1 MDVTRHALWYPVK
14 GARSRF
20 LSSILNKLYQQTLQ
34 RKIHFLKLRKTYEIY
49 SANPYKSG
57 KRNKEQRM
65 KQRTRTKYMIFAI
78 PVFAFIM
85 LIVFSTV
92 YGQTKEGKQQTAP
105 TKSLPLL
112 IDIGAKQ
119 CIPCK
124 MMAPILEDLQKNYSD
139 SVKVE
144 FIDVWENR
152 SAAQKYGI
160 RAIPTQIF
168 YNASGK
174 ELYRHMGFMSK
185 EQIIGVFREL
195 GIEVKKNQG
204 KKK

>member
-1 MDVTRHALWYPVK
+1 MR
-14 GARSRF
+14 
-20 LSSILNKLYQQTLQ
+20 Q
-34 RKIHFLKLRKTYEIY
+34 RPK
-49 SANPYKSG
+49 
-57 KRNKEQRM
+57 
-65 KQRTRTKYMIFAI
+65 TKYMISAI
-78 PVFAFIM
+78 SILAFIV
-85 LIVFSTV
+85 LISFSTA
-92 YGQTKEGKQQTAP
+92 YGQTKAVKQQTAP

-124 MMAPILEDLQKNYSD
+124 MMAPILEELKKDYSD
-139 SVKVE
+139 SLKVE

-152 SAAQKYGI
+152 NAGEKYGI
-160 RAIPTQIF
+160 RGIPTQIF

-185 EQIIGVFREL
+185 EQIIGAFKEL
-195 GIEVKKNQG
+195 GIEVKKNQE

>member
-1 MDVTRHALWYPVK
+1 MVSAI
-14 GARSRF
+14 
-20 LSSILNKLYQQTLQ
+20 SIL
-34 RKIHFLKLRKTYEIY
+34 
-49 SANPYKSG
+49 
-57 KRNKEQRM
+57 
-65 KQRTRTKYMIFAI
+65 
-78 PVFAFIM
+78 AFIL
-85 LIVFSTV
+85 LIAFSTA
-92 YGQTKEGKQQTAP
+92 YGQTKTGKQQAAP

-124 MMAPILEDLQKNYSD
+124 MMAPILEELQRDYSD
-139 SVKVE
+139 SVRVE

-152 SAAQKYGI
+152 SAGQKYGI

-185 EQIIGVFREL
+185 EQIIGVFKEL

>member
-1 MDVTRHALWYPVK
+1 M
-14 GARSRF
+14 
-20 LSSILNKLYQQTLQ
+20 IQ
-34 RKIHFLKLRKTYEIY
+34 RPK
-49 SANPYKSG
+49 
-57 KRNKEQRM
+57 
-65 KQRTRTKYMIFAI
+65 TKYVVSAI
-78 PVFAFIM
+78 STLAFIL
-85 LIVFSTV
+85 LISFSTA
-92 YGQTKEGKQQTAP
+92 YGQTKTDKQQAAP
-105 TKSLPLL
+105 TRSLPLL

-124 MMAPILEDLQKNYSD
+124 MMAPILEELQRDYSD

>member
-1 MDVTRHALWYPVK
+1 MR
-14 GARSRF
+14 
-20 LSSILNKLYQQTLQ
+20 QQ
-34 RKIHFLKLRKTYEIY
+34 
-49 SANPYKSG
+49 YK
-57 KRNKEQRM
+57 
-65 KQRTRTKYMIFAI
+65 TKYMISVI
-78 PVFAFIM
+78 PILIFIL
-85 LIVFSTV
+85 LIAFSTA
-92 YGQTKEGKQQTAP
+92 YGQAKAVKQQSPA
-105 TKSLPLL
+105 KSLPLL

-152 SAAQKYGI
+152 NAGEKYAI
-160 RAIPTQIF
+160 RSIPTQIF

-174 ELYRHMGFMSK
+174 ELYRHMGFASK
-185 EQIIGVFREL
+185 EQIIGAFKEL
-195 GIEVKKNQG
+195 GIEIKKNQE

>member
-1 MDVTRHALWYPVK
+1 MVSAI
-14 GARSRF
+14 S
-20 LSSILNKLYQQTLQ
+20 TL
-34 RKIHFLKLRKTYEIY
+34 
-49 SANPYKSG
+49 
-57 KRNKEQRM
+57 
-65 KQRTRTKYMIFAI
+65 
-78 PVFAFIM
+78 AFIL
-85 LIVFSTV
+85 LIVFSTA
-92 YGQTKEGKQQTAP
+92 YGQTKTGKQQAAP
-105 TKSLPLL
+105 TKFLPLL

-124 MMAPILEDLQKNYSD
+124 MMAPILEELQRDYSD

-152 SAAQKYGI
+152 SAGQKYGI

-185 EQIIGVFREL
+185 EQIIGVFKEL

>member
-1 MDVTRHALWYPVK
+1 MR
-14 GARSRF
+14 
-20 LSSILNKLYQQTLQ
+20 Q
-34 RKIHFLKLRKTYEIY
+34 RPK
-49 SANPYKSG
+49 
-57 KRNKEQRM
+57 
-65 KQRTRTKYMIFAI
+65 TKYMISAI
-78 PVFAFIM
+78 PILIFIL
-85 LIVFSTV
+85 LIAFSTA
-92 YGQTKEGKQQTAP
+92 YGQTKTVKQQSPA
-105 TKSLPLL
+105 KSLPLL

-144 FIDVWENR
+144 FIDVWENQN
-152 SAAQKYGI
+152 AGQKYGI

-174 ELYRHMGFMSK
+174 ELYRHMGFASK
-185 EQIIGVFREL
+185 EQIIGAFKEL
-195 GIEVKKNQG
+195 GIEIKKNQE

>member
-1 MDVTRHALWYPVK
+1 MR
-14 GARSRF
+14 
-20 LSSILNKLYQQTLQ
+20 Q
-34 RKIHFLKLRKTYEIY
+34 RPK
-49 SANPYKSG
+49 
-57 KRNKEQRM
+57 
-65 KQRTRTKYMIFAI
+65 TKYMVSAI
-78 PVFAFIM
+78 SILAFIL
-85 LIVFSTV
+85 LIAFSTA
-92 YGQTKEGKQQTAP
+92 YGQTKTGKQQAAP

-124 MMAPILEDLQKNYSD
+124 MMAPILEELQRDYSD
-139 SVKVE
+139 SVRVE

-152 SAAQKYGI
+152 SAGQKYGI

-185 EQIIGVFREL
+185 EQIIGVFKEL